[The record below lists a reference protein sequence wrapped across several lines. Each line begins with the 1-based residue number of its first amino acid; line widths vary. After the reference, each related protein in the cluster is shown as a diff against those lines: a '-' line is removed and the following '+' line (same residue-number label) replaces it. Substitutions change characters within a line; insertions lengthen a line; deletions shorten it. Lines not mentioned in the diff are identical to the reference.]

1 MKKVGRNDPCPC
13 GSGKKYKQCCLKA
26 EEAKTARAANDRS
39 EAVPRAI
46 QWLMLKHDQGVR
58 QALDEGFFGTLN
70 DDEYERLQVD
80 HAEAFQ
86 GILVNAMEW
95 LLADGTLLIQGREH
109 RVADLLLGRGGPL
122 FSAEQRQWIELLT
135 STRLGLYEV
144 VDVVPGESL
153 LLRDILFPQQAP
165 VLVREKSGSRD
176 AARLDLMAARILPVD
191 GHHELS
197 GAVYSIPRQRSFDL
211 IDELRN
217 ELTSLTPDD
226 ATDVKEILSVIIP
239 AYWLEWFARPLEI
252 PQIVDRSTGEPI
264 LLITDYYRVEDW
276 TALEQAL
283 SGETDVGGSR
293 SEGWDCLFE
302 GDDGLQR
309 SRLSIDSGRRPDQI
323 KVSYRTQ
330 QYADE
335 GRPWFEAVAGTAVV
349 FRSREIAD
357 PKGMLSQ
364 AKPGEDRKTA
374 VGDEM
379 SPEAIGEAI
388 EQYVRQLYADWADQ
402 PLPVL
407 DGKTPREAIHTA
419 DGLEQV
425 KFLLHTYE
433 HGEAQQAK
441 AQKRPAV
448 SYEFLW
454 QELGITP

>member
-13 GSGKKYKQCCLKA
+13 GSGKKYKRCCLRA
-26 EEAKTARAANDRS
+26 EEAKSAQGANDRS
-39 EAVPRAI
+39 EAVPRAV
-46 QWLMLKHDQGVR
+46 QWLMLKHGQGVR

-95 LLADGTLLIQGREH
+95 LLADGTLLIRGREH

-153 LLRDILFPQQAP
+153 LLKDILFPQQAP

-191 GHHELS
+191 DHHELS
-197 GAVYSIPRQRSFDL
+197 GAVYAIPRQRSFDL

-217 ELTSLTPDD
+217 ELQGLAPDD
-226 ATDVKEILSVIIP
+226 VTDVKEILSVIIP
-239 AYWLEWFARPLEI
+239 AHWLEWFIQPLEI

-264 LLITDYYRVEDW
+264 LLITDHYRVEDW

-283 SGETDVGGSR
+283 SGETDVEGSL
-293 SEGWDCLFE
+293 SEGWARFFE
-302 GDDGLQR
+302 GDDELQR
-309 SRLSIDSGRRPDQI
+309 SRLRINSGRRPDQI
-323 KVSYRTQ
+323 KVSYHTQ

-335 GRPWFEAVAGTAVV
+335 GRPWFEALAGAAVI

-357 PKGMLSQ
+357 PKGMLSKEQ
-364 AKPGEDRKTA
+364 PGEDPNTA
-374 VGDEM
+374 VGNEM
-379 SPEAIGEAI
+379 PPEVIGKAT

-441 AQKRPAV
+441 AQQRPAV